1 MNAEQMWVT
10 GANGFV
16 GRALCTQAQRSG
28 FAVTAVTRSAQAFP
42 AGVRRC
48 LLAPDGTLAL
58 HGVAVLVHLGA
69 RVHAMAD
76 RGDEALAQY
85 RRVNVDWTLELARQ
99 AAAQGVRRFIFL
111 SSIKVHGECTAAGR
125 PFTAT
130 DVPAPQDAYA
140 VSKWEAE
147 LGLHTIAAQTG
158 MELVIIRPPLVYGP
172 GVKANFARL
181 LRALQRGLPLPLGAI
196 DNRRSLLALD
206 NLVHLIVTC
215 ATHPAAGNQT
225 FLACDGEDVSSA
237 DLLRRLAR
245 CMGRP
250 ARLVPVPVA
259 CLAWAG
265 RMVGQQAAVQR
276 LCASLQ
282 IDMRATR
289 ETLQW
294 NPPCTL
300 DAGLEKVVR
309 AYVAETSV

>member
-16 GRALCTQAQRSG
+16 GRALCAQAQRSG

-42 AGVRRC
+42 AGVRHC
-48 LLAPDGTLAL
+48 LLVPDGTLAL

-76 RGDEALAQY
+76 RGDAALAQY

-125 PFTAT
+125 PFTVT

-140 VSKWEAE
+140 GSKWEAE
-147 LGLHTIAAQTG
+147 QGLRAIAAQTG
-158 MELVIIRPPLVYGP
+158 MELVIIRP
-172 GVKANFARL
+172 
-181 LRALQRGLPLPLGAI
+181 PLPLGAI

-215 ATHPAAGNQT
+215 ATHPAAANQT

-259 CLAWAG
+259 WLAWAG
-265 RMVGQQAAVQR
+265 RLVGQQAAVQR

-294 NPPCTL
+294 NPPCSL